1 MLSDNDLINLMINEP
16 SWEDV
21 IVKIVAEEQMDPWAM
36 DLVGLADTFAT
47 YVAKLNDMDLRMPAR
62 FILIAAILLRMKSDI
77 LANKQ
82 PGKLIAE
89 GPTEQKDAEL
99 IRLLASIPPLQAP
112 VKRVPV
118 GSVTLEELLTALR
131 KAFEVKERREM
142 RKERIR
148 HHVELVLPKDTED
161 ITDRI
166 QKLLDNINAAI
177 ADVEGST
184 TFKSLVK
191 NWDRRDI
198 VRTLMPMLHLTQ
210 EGKIS
215 HEQPVLFEDIVIKRK
230 SHQVGEGVKDGK
242 A

>member
-1 MLSDNDLINLMINEP
+1 MLSDSDMINLMVNEP

-21 IVKIVAEEQMDPWAM
+21 IVRIVAEERMDPWAM
-36 DLVGLADTFAT
+36 DLIRLADSFASHM
-47 YVAKLNDMDLRMPAR
+47 ARLNELDLRMPAR

-77 LANKQ
+77 LANKP
-82 PGKLIAE
+82 PGQLIAE

-131 KAFEVKERREM
+131 KAFEVKERREQ
-142 RKERIR
+142 RKIRIR
-148 HHVELVLPKDTED
+148 ERVEAVLPKDTED

-166 QKLLDNINAAI
+166 QKLLDGINAAI

-184 TFKSLVK
+184 TFRSMVK
-191 NWDRRDI
+191 KWERHDI

-210 EGKIS
+210 DGKIT
-215 HEQPVLFEDIVIKRK
+215 HEQPVLFEDIVIRRK
-230 SHQVGEGVKDGK
+230 QH
-242 A
+242 AAA

>member
-1 MLSDNDLINLMINEP
+1 MLSDNDMINLMVSEP

-21 IVKIVAEEQMDPWAM
+21 IVRIVAEEQMDPWAM
-36 DLVGLADTFAT
+36 NLVKLAEAFAT
-47 YVAKLNDMDLRMPAR
+47 YVTRLDRLDLRMPAR

-77 LANKQ
+77 LANKP
-82 PGKLIAE
+82 PGQLIAE

-99 IRLLASIPPLQAP
+99 IRLLASVPPLQPP

-148 HHVELVLPKDTED
+148 HRVELVLPTDTED
-161 ITDRI
+161 ITERI
-166 QKLLDNINAAI
+166 QKLLDHINRTI
-177 ADVEGST
+177 ADIEGST
-184 TFKSLVK
+184 TFRSLVK
-191 NWDRRDI
+191 NWERQDI

-215 HEQPVLFEDIVIKRK
+215 HEQPVLFEDIVIRRRQ
-230 SHQVGEGVKDGK
+230 H
-242 A
+242 AAT